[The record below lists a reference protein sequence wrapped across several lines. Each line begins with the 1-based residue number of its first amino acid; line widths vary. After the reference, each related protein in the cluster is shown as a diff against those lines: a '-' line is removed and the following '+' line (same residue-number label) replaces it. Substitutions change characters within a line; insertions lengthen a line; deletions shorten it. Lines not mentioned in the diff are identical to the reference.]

1 MSSMEKSIFSENGE
15 LRRENKMLS
24 EELSDLER
32 DYHEVCKEHSDA
44 ILRAAQAEK
53 DVGNLRQDL
62 SDLEASYNKLDYK
75 LYQAER
81 YTDNLIRDLT
91 ESQRNFEFIDGEL
104 TEVLNDVDDLSRQV
118 LGHEYEGRQTFEEL
132 SKSFDELGEYVVGS
146 HREIERLEG
155 EREAMDEELREMT
168 VKYRQATLSK
178 PQPAVYHRE
187 DYEAIIEDLTE
198 EKRLLHKEIA
208 RLNEEL
214 AVAIGVKDDDYAEEY
229 RKMTVEFAKE
239 HREVRELR
247 GLLSDIHRLS
257 DIEV

>member
-1 MSSMEKSIFSENGE
+1 MIMGD
-15 LRRENKMLS
+15 R
-24 EELSDLER
+24 EELEFLLCENDMLNEQLVYLKQDYENLRKDFRDLEH
-32 DYHEVCKEHSDA
+32 DYSEVCKEHTGA

-53 DVGNLRQDL
+53 HADSLRQDL
-62 SDLEASYNKLDYK
+62 AD
-75 LYQAER
+75 
-81 YTDNLIRDLT
+81 
-91 ESQRNFEFIDGEL
+91 SQRNFEFIDEEL
-104 TEVLNDVDDLSRQV
+104 TILLDDLDELSRQV
-118 LGHEYEGRQTFEEL
+118 LGHEYEGQQT
-132 SKSFDELGEYVVGS
+132 FDELSISFYELDEDLVKS
-146 HREIERLEG
+146 HREIKLLEG
-155 EREAMDEELREMT
+155 EWEAMDEELREMT
-168 VKYRQATLSK
+168 EKYRQA
-178 PQPAVYHRE
+178 AVYHRE
-187 DYEAIIEDLTE
+187 GSEAIIEELTE